1 MSLHNFIRDSHRE
14 DFDFVHWENGDT
26 SHGNG
31 DDDEDESP
39 DDSSDDSSDDH
50 AHGGYTPYE
59 PRGDRAMEG
68 VRDYI
73 TNEMGRGGRLPY

>member
-1 MSLHNFIRDSHRE
+1 MSFLFSTVLGRE
-14 DFDFVHWENGDT
+14 KKGKQNGDNVDGDT
-26 SHGNG
+26 SHGDG

-39 DDSSDDSSDDH
+39 DDSSDDDDH

-59 PRGDRAMEG
+59 PTGDRAMEG

-73 TNEMGRGGRLPY
+73 TNEMGRAGRLPY